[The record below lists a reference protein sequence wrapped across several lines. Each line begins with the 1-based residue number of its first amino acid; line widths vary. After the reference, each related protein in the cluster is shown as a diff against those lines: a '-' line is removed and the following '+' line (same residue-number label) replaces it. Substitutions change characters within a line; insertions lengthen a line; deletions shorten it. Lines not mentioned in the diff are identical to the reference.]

1 MTLKILAVHRY
12 RPDMPSLPGFT
23 TARCSPAD
31 TPPSLSPSTSTTC
44 DSDLAMTAS
53 TAQFQLSPSPL
64 RPPAIPASRCQ
75 PRPHNSKYAVP
86 SWLHSCA
93 LLAYSHHSPPFPPL
107 ALENRV
113 VSLDNCCHV
122 DPEHCSHVDPEHLNS
137 KPPCSFCEI
146 PPFCKRT

>member
-12 RPDMPSLPGFT
+12 RPDMPSLAGFT

-31 TPPSLSPSTSTTC
+31 TPPSLSPS
-44 DSDLAMTAS
+44 
-53 TAQFQLSPSPL
+53 PL
-64 RPPAIPASRCQ
+64 RPPAIPTSRCQ
-75 PRPHNSKYAVP
+75 PRPHNSNCLLLHFGHLLFQPRDASLDRTIPNMP
-86 SWLHSCA
+86 SLAGCTAARCSPTATTVLHFRH
-93 LLAYSHHSPPFPPL
+93 LRLKT
-107 ALENRV
+107 V
-113 VSLDNCCHV
+113 VRLDNCCHV